1 MKRLSLCFVTV
12 LLVCSSLQAMYSID
26 YVPTDATTDT
36 AKKLKTKIGEK
47 LKRENCALVAEIEQF
62 IRVASKKNEPEKRAI
77 LRSLNVALSNFQDS
91 PRDLWSYWVGK
102 IIADDDELANF
113 AVYILSWYLESCKP
127 LVLVKEDFMQALT
140 PVWKNPGSVVDVG
153 QAGSHI
159 DLIKL
164 AGFLNKLQIKKYIS
178 GEEAFALIL
187 NNASYF
193 CDIEEGWYCALS
205 EQVVG
210 CAIINRWINEL
221 LDRDKLSVIRDK
233 TDLKGYSELFFLY
246 NDRLFSCIVPI
257 SGVIYRRLNL
267 YVEKPKKEYKFNVY
281 SQQSK
286 KDSLAHYVQG
296 SIWGGRLV
304 EERQQTDSGDG
315 TVLKKTKKKKSQYD
329 REMNE
334 YLQWLACGD
343 LPILETL
350 VIDGKAQRYVHE
362 ASFENEQGLLSR
374 IVDHSL
380 SLLDSSGEESEH
392 LLDESIHPSTIVK
405 QQSVDSLGRIDTDE
419 YYLAEKDEAADE
431 LVGGMQVDGNELA
444 NSSNSDRYSS
454 DGSDSGG
461 LGGCVV
467 S

>member
-1 MKRLSLCFVTV
+1 MKRLSLCFVAV

-47 LKRENCALVAEIEQF
+47 LKRENCTLVAEIEQF
-62 IRVASKKNEPEKRAI
+62 IGVASKKNEPEKRAI

-113 AVYILSWYLESCKP
+113 AVYILSWYLESGKP
-127 LVLVKEDFMQALT
+127 LVLVKEDFIQALT

-187 NNASYF
+187 NNAPYS

-210 CAIINRWINEL
+210 CAVINRWINEL

-267 YVEKPKKEYKFNVY
+267 YVEEPKKEYKFNVY

-315 TVLKKTKKKKSQYD
+315 TVLKKTKKKNLN
-329 REMNE
+329 M
-334 YLQWLACGD
+334 
-343 LPILETL
+343 
-350 VIDGKAQRYVHE
+350 
-362 ASFENEQGLLSR
+362 
-374 IVDHSL
+374 
-380 SLLDSSGEESEH
+380 
-392 LLDESIHPSTIVK
+392 IVK
-405 QQSVDSLGRIDTDE
+405 
-419 YYLAEKDEAADE
+419 
-431 LVGGMQVDGNELA
+431 
-444 NSSNSDRYSS
+444 
-454 DGSDSGG
+454 
-461 LGGCVV
+461 
-467 S
+467 